1 MKIIR
6 WLLSHTFLILL
17 IVAVIYGYMF
27 WGNLAGE
34 NTPAG
39 KALAYLSN
47 EFVEVEEFI
56 AAVKAKQA
64 LLTEEKQSVSVAKSE
79 PVTEP
84 GDSNVERL
92 PVNPHYDYQRPPAVT
107 ENTVAASEAGTEKAK
122 NNTPVA
128 ATAEVKQKESVVLI
142 APPNETAVNNVP
154 ATSAKS
160 EPAES
165 EAGTEKAKNNIPV
178 AAIAEVKQK
187 ESVVLIAPPNETAV
201 NNAPATSAKSAPAE
215 KFISAETA
223 AQLDNV
229 DEHGKVVNATQQ
241 YDAVRSL
248 WITARKSFYQRNYKL
263 SEQSYKQVIDK
274 TKDNVDA
281 YGELGNVYFNQGK
294 NKEAASAYFEA
305 AAILVRN
312 GQANRARS
320 LMALLRHLDES
331 KADELKQL
339 IDSTLS

>member
-64 LLTEEKQSVSVAKSE
+64 QLTEEKQSVSVAKSE
-79 PVTEP
+79 QVTEP
-84 GDSNVERL
+84 ANSNIAHL
-92 PVNPHYDYQRPPAVT
+92 PVNPQHDYQPPPVVT

-122 NNTPVA
+122 NNTP
-128 ATAEVKQKESVVLI
+128 I
-142 APPNETAVNNVP
+142 
-154 ATSAKS
+154 
-160 EPAES
+160 
-165 EAGTEKAKNNIPV
+165 

-187 ESVVLIAPPNETAV
+187 ETVVLIAPRDETAV
-201 NNAPATSAKSAPAE
+201 NKAPAASAKSASAE
-215 KFISAETA
+215 NFISAEA
-223 AQLDNV
+223 ARQLDNV
-229 DEHGKVVNATQQ
+229 DDQGKVVNATQQ

-320 LMALLRHLDES
+320 LIGLLRHLDKS

>member
-64 LLTEEKQSVSVAKSE
+64 QLTEEKQSVSVAKSE
-79 PVTEP
+79 QVTEP
-84 GDSNVERL
+84 AVSVAKSEQVTEPANSNIAHL
-92 PVNPHYDYQRPPAVT
+92 PVNPQHDYQRPPTVT

-128 ATAEVKQKESVVLI
+128 A
-142 APPNETAVNNVP
+142 
-154 ATSAKS
+154 
-160 EPAES
+160 
-165 EAGTEKAKNNIPV
+165 
-178 AAIAEVKQK
+178 IAEVKQK
-187 ESVVLIAPPNETAV
+187 ETVVLIAPRDETAV
-201 NNAPATSAKSAPAE
+201 NNAPAASAKSASAE
-215 KFISAETA
+215 NFISAEA
-223 AQLDNV
+223 ARQLDNV
-229 DEHGKVVNATQQ
+229 DDQGKVVDATQQ

-320 LMALLRHLDES
+320 LIGLLRHLDES
-331 KADELKQL
+331 RADELKQL

>member
-64 LLTEEKQSVSVAKSE
+64 QLTEEKQPVTVAKSE
-79 PVTEP
+79 QVTEP
-84 GDSNVERL
+84 DDSNIEHL
-92 PVNPHYDYQRPPAVT
+92 PVNSHYDYQPPPTVT
-107 ENTVAASEAGTEKAK
+107 ENTVAASEADTEKAK
-122 NNTPVA
+122 NNT
-128 ATAEVKQKESVVLI
+128 
-142 APPNETAVNNVP
+142 
-154 ATSAKS
+154 
-160 EPAES
+160 
-165 EAGTEKAKNNIPV
+165 PV

-187 ESVVLIAPPNETAV
+187 ESVVLISPRNETAV
-201 NNAPATSAKSAPAE
+201 NNAPAASAKSAPAE
-215 KFISAETA
+215 NFISAEA
-223 AQLDNV
+223 ARQLDNV
-229 DEHGKVVNATQQ
+229 DDQGKVVNATQE

-320 LMALLRHLDES
+320 LMGLLRHLDES

>member
-17 IVAVIYGYMF
+17 IVVVIYGYMF

-39 KALAYLSN
+39 KTLAYLSN

-64 LLTEEKQSVSVAKSE
+64 KLSEEKQSVSVAKSE
-79 PVTEP
+79 RVTEQAVPVTKSEQMAAP
-84 GDSNVERL
+84 GNNNIAHL
-92 PVNPHYDYQRPPAVT
+92 PVNPQHDYQPPVVSKNT
-107 ENTVAASEAGTEKAK
+107 EASPRTEAE
-122 NNTPVA
+122 
-128 ATAEVKQKESVVLI
+128 I
-142 APPNETAVNNVP
+142 
-154 ATSAKS
+154 
-160 EPAES
+160 
-165 EAGTEKAKNNIPV
+165 AKNNIPV
-178 AAIAEVKQK
+178 AAIAQVQQREPEV
-187 ESVVLIAPPNETAV
+187 LTAARNETV
-201 NNAPATSAKSAPAE
+201 INNAPAIFAKTEPAE
-215 KFISAETA
+215 KFISAETEK
-223 AQLDNV
+223 QLDNV
-229 DEHGKVVNATQQ
+229 DERGQAISATQQ
-241 YDAVRSL
+241 YEAVRSL

-312 GQANRARS
+312 GQTSRARS
-320 LMALLRHLDES
+320 LMGVLRHLDES

-339 IDSTLS
+339 IDSMLS

>member
-64 LLTEEKQSVSVAKSE
+64 QLTEEKQSVSVAKSE
-79 PVTEP
+79 QVTEP
-84 GDSNVERL
+84 ANSNIAHL
-92 PVNPHYDYQRPPAVT
+92 PVNPQHDYQRPPTVT

-128 ATAEVKQKESVVLI
+128 A
-142 APPNETAVNNVP
+142 
-154 ATSAKS
+154 
-160 EPAES
+160 
-165 EAGTEKAKNNIPV
+165 
-178 AAIAEVKQK
+178 IAEVKQK
-187 ESVVLIAPPNETAV
+187 ETVVLITPRDETAV
-201 NNAPATSAKSAPAE
+201 NNAPAVSAKSASAE
-215 KFISAETA
+215 NFISAEA
-223 AQLDNV
+223 ARQLDNV
-229 DEHGKVVNATQQ
+229 DDQGKVVDATLQ

-320 LMALLRHLDES
+320 LIGLLRHLDKS